1 MRVLLLNQTFYPD
14 VAATAQYLTD
24 LAHGLAERGHEVS
37 VVTSRRSYDSPE
49 ECFPAYE
56 RRDGIEIHRVPATG
70 FGKGS
75 RWRRAV
81 DFATFIGSCAVKL
94 ILVRRHEAVVA
105 LTSPPLI
112 AFLAACYCRL
122 RGAQLFY
129 WVMDL
134 NPDAAVAAKWL
145 RPDSFAARCLEA
157 LSRFSFKHSHRIIVL
172 DRFMRDRV
180 IAKGIPVSKIEVIP
194 PWAQDN
200 VGGWDPQGRASFRKK
215 HGLTDQFVI
224 MHSGNHSPCHP
235 LDTVLEAARVLANDS
250 RFAFC
255 FVGGGS
261 QHGVIRKY
269 AETHQLRH
277 VHTLPYSSMEELAG
291 SLSAADLHVVVMGD
305 PFVGMIHPCKIYNVL
320 LVGAPILY
328 LGPVDS
334 HIRDIFAEIQD
345 PTHLHQVRHGDVE
358 SMLRTIQKAADTG
371 TRGSIERFRQIVDRF
386 GAASLLGRTLDLITS
401 SEVSNHT
408 KPVTP
413 QLNPVGN
420 PEPSV

>member
-24 LAHGLAERGHEVS
+24 LARGLAERGHQVS

-49 ECFPAYE
+49 ESFPAFE
-56 RRDGIEIHRVPATG
+56 HREGIEIHRVPATG

-94 ILVRRHEAVVA
+94 ILIRRHEAVVA

-134 NPDAAVAAKWL
+134 NPDAAVAANWL
-145 RPDSFAARCLEA
+145 RPNSFAASCLEA
-157 LSRFSFKHSHRIIVL
+157 MSRFSFKHSHRIIVL

-180 IAKGIPVSKIEVIP
+180 IAKGVPDSKIEVIP

-200 VGGWDPQGRASFRKK
+200 VGGWDPEGRVSFREK
-215 HGLTDQFVI
+215 HGLTNQFVV

-235 LDTVLEAARVLANDS
+235 LDTVLEAAKVLADDS

-261 QHGVIRKY
+261 QHSVIRRY
-269 AETHQLRH
+269 AETHHLRN
-277 VHTLPYSSMEELAG
+277 VHTLPYSALQELAG

-328 LGPVDS
+328 LGPVES

-345 PTHLHQVRHGDVE
+345 PSHLHEVRHGDVE
-358 SMLRTIQKAADTG
+358 SMLRTIRKAADTG

-401 SEVSNHT
+401 SDTSKQS
-408 KPVTP
+408 KPVAP
-413 QLNPVGN
+413 QLNSVGN